1 MYEMKMPWPNWVMQ
15 GALKLSEENLK
26 VVWTKFSTLSL
37 AVLQNVYNSWPVQ
50 TRLSLDLKTRPRFCP
65 VSSSLS
71 IGDATQIGLV
81 LFCVKSSKVA
91 KVSTVATT

>member
-1 MYEMKMPWPNWVMQ
+1 MQ
-15 GALKLSEENLK
+15 GALKLSGENLK
-26 VVWTKFSTLSL
+26 VVWAKFSTLSY
-37 AVLQNVYNSWPVQ
+37 AVLQNVYNSWPIQ

-81 LFCVKSSKVA
+81 LFCVKSPKVA